1 MTVSKLILAFASTVM
16 AEEYWQCSSDV
27 MGLDIKEDDSL
38 KDKKDEETCSEAC
51 GALIVKAKDG
61 GKSHGCSQLYH
72 EEKITQKELDKDD

>member
-1 MTVSKLILAFASTVM
+1 
-16 AEEYWQCSSDV
+16 

-61 GKSHGCSQLYH
+61 GKSHGCS
-72 EEKITQKELDKDD
+72 ELEH